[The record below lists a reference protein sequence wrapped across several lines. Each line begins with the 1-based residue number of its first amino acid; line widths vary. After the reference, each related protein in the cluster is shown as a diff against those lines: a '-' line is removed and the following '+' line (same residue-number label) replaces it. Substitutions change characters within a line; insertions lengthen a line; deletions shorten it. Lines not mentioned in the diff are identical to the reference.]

1 MSRRYPGAGARSGPH
16 VGSGVA
22 RHRWAASLGTAAEEG
37 LLGVTPVRGAPANRS
52 PADGSPDGAA
62 SGGAPDRPSPDR
74 PSPDGPSPDG
84 ASAAE
89 SPVPV
94 VFRWRSGRSA
104 AALLAVI
111 SVLLAGWFWWQAAD
125 GAPMVQPLGE
135 PPGAEAADGSGPA
148 GADDAAP
155 GGATAAADPGA
166 AEVPGAT
173 AAGTIVVHVA
183 GAVARAG
190 VVQLPRGSRIHE
202 AINAAGGSTRA
213 ADLDRLN
220 LAAVLEDGQKV
231 LVPERGS
238 PDPVEL
244 SGPSTG
250 TGGTGTSGGA
260 GAPAGK
266 VNLNTAGVEELA
278 TLPRVGPVLAQRI
291 VDWRKQ
297 HGSFGSV
304 EELDAVEGVG
314 PKLLEALLPLV
325 RV

>member
-16 VGSGVA
+16 SGSGVA
-22 RHRWAASLGTAAEEG
+22 RHRWAASLGTAPEEG
-37 LLGVTPVRGAPANRS
+37 LLGDVPARGAPADGAPDRAA
-52 PADGSPDGAA
+52 ADRASPDGA
-62 SGGAPDRPSPDR
+62 D
-74 PSPDGPSPDG
+74 
-84 ASAAE
+84 AAE
-89 SPVPV
+89 SPVPA

-125 GAPMVQPLGE
+125 GAPRVRSLGE
-135 PPGAEAADGSGPA
+135 PPGSEAADGSGPA
-148 GADDAAP
+148 VADDGGPDGAP
-155 GGATAAADPGA
+155 SRADPAAA
-166 AEVPGAT
+166 EMPGAT

-183 GAVARAG
+183 GAVAKAG
-190 VVQLPRGSRIHE
+190 VVVLPRGSRIHE
-202 AINAAGGSTRA
+202 AIKAAGGNTRA

-244 SGPSTG
+244 PGPSTG
-250 TGGTGTSGGA
+250 PDGTGTSGGA